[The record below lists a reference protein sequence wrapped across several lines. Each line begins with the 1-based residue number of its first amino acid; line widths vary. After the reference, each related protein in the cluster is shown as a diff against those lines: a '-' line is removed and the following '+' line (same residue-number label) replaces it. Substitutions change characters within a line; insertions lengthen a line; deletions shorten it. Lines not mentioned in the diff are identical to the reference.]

1 MSLVLVSD
9 GEELVLHNCLP
20 PKPKLTEDT
29 NSYRTLP
36 HLVFDDQPF
45 KSSSDQAST
54 STQAENLIWAET
66 ESCLSRVLAGAA
78 SKEIAKF
85 NDSLGF
91 SLKLSSWEAIVDI
104 TSDFKDINGKDQN
117 ENFQMFRG
125 HIPIRESEALVK
137 TFSSNLS
144 NILDAEKMIAVSMH
158 HKNILGMIGYHQT
171 ANAISLAFP
180 FTTQGTLERFLY
192 GE

>member
-1 MSLVLVSD
+1 MLVSD
-9 GEELVLHNCLP
+9 DEELVLHNCLP
-20 PKPKLTEDT
+20 TKPKLTEDP

-54 STQAENLIWAET
+54 STQAENLIQAET

-78 SKEIAKF
+78 SKEIA
-85 NDSLGF
+85 NVNNALGF
-91 SLKLSSWEAIVDI
+91 SLKLSSWEAILDI
-104 TSDFKDINGKDQN
+104 TSDFKDIDGKDQDK
-117 ENFQMFRG
+117 NFRMFRG
-125 HIPIRESEALVK
+125 HIPNHESETLVK

-144 NILDAEKMIAVSMH
+144 SILDAEKMIAVSMH
-158 HKNILGMIGYHQT
+158 HKNILRMIGYHQT

-180 FTTQGTLERFLY
+180 FATKGSLERLLY